1 MRKFRDFIIVVLSLL
16 LTASCSNNQPT
27 SQIIGAENLSSP
39 SPNAPFQSGSGKTP
53 SVSLPIAVTETHSSN
68 QPEPQPTASLMPS
81 WTPLPTLSS
90 SEKREKIIG
99 FLTNNTDCKLPCW
112 LGITP
117 GEVSLPQARHYLS
130 QFADRIVDA
139 DSGFGIVTRVDGIPE
154 EIASSYTSSND
165 DEIIS
170 LIHVQPGG
178 TAINHQLYQLF
189 VDYGKPEEV
198 VLDALP
204 NSPAGTPWFYLVLF
218 YPQKGFSATF
228 TGPAEL
234 ENDKVKIKI
243 CPQGI
248 DPMLIL
254 VKPNSETLTSLKNL
268 SYGYPPD
275 LPSISSYPEM
285 SIDLLYNNLEGP
297 QSCFIVSVPGR

>member
-1 MRKFRDFIIVVLSLL
+1 MRKVIIKTTLIFILILVISSGCGAINQGSVPEASP
-16 LTASCSNNQPT
+16 TA
-27 SQIIGAENLSSP
+27 A
-39 SPNAPFQSGSGKTP
+39 
-53 SVSLPIAVTETHSSN
+53 
-68 QPEPQPTASLMPS
+68 EPQPTASLMPS

-99 FLTNNTDCKLPCW
+99 FLTNNADCKLPCW

-139 DSGFGIVTRVDGIPE
+139 DSGFGIATRVDGFSE
-154 EIASSYTSSND
+154 EIASSYTSSD
-165 DEIIS
+165 VGEIIS
-170 LIHVQPGG
+170 LIRVQPGG
-178 TAINHQLYQLF
+178 TAMSHQLYQLLEE
-189 VDYGKPEEV
+189 YGKPEVV

-204 NSPAGTPWFYLVLF
+204 DSPAGTPWFYLVLF

-234 ENDKVKIKI
+234 ENGKEKIKI

-254 VKPNSETLTSLKNL
+254 VKPNSETLASLKNL

-275 LPSISSYPEM
+275 LPSLSSYPEM
-285 SIDLLYNNLEGP
+285 SIDLFYENLKEP
-297 QSCFIVSVPGR
+297 QSCFVVSVPGR